1 MWPYRGDTQRLLS
14 DGEQMYVQRMDKYG
28 PVFSTWI
35 LGRRS
40 IVIGALDTVKWCLT
54 KEHGL
59 LEGVSHQCVA
69 APGSCVIEASG
80 MGLNLRWLRFMA
92 CSKA

>member
-1 MWPYRGDTQRLLS
+1 MWPYRGDTQRLSL
-14 DGEQMYVQRMDKYG
+14 DGEQWFIQRMHKYG

-40 IVIGALDTVKWCLT
+40 IIVGSLDTVKWCLT

-69 APGSCVIEASG
+69 APGTFVIEASG
-80 MGLNLRWLRFMA
+80 MGLYTTWLRLMA

>member
-1 MWPYRGDTQRLLS
+1 MWPYRGDTQRLFL
-14 DGEQMYVQRMDKYG
+14 DGEQMYTKRMKKYG

-40 IVIGALDTVKWCLT
+40 IVIGSLDTVKWCLT

-59 LEGVSHQCVA
+59 LEGVSHHCVA
-69 APGSCVIEASG
+69 APCSCVIVASG
-80 MGLNLRWLRFMA
+80 MGLHSTW
-92 CSKA
+92 CT